1 MTSFKKGM
9 TAMLLALAL
18 SLTAIVPDTAVLS
31 VSAASAA
38 PESAA
43 AQERAEVEASAINA
57 TESESESEEESS
69 AEETT
74 QTPEETEPSTEGPT
88 EPELINL
95 ENASIA
101 IALDAYTYTGSAI
114 KPAVTVTLDGT
125 TLVKN
130 TDFKVTYANC
140 TNVGTAEI
148 KITGIGSYTGTA
160 ARTFKIT
167 ARKISTSNTEVKLS
181 STKTSYTGKERKP
194 SVKSVV
200 LSFTKNGTAVKLT
213 LAEGKDYTVSYKD
226 NVEPGKASVVLKGKG
241 NFAGSFVK
249 KFNIVPEKGSGLKI
263 GSTSSS
269 KVTLTADE
277 PSSKDTKFNWLIKK
291 KTDGKWV
298 KLASKNTSKNKVTF
312 SDLDAAE
319 KYLVYVRYYYKD
331 DDGTF
336 MGAYSGKLLVVTSPA
351 TPVITS
357 AKKDSSSLKV
367 TWKAVS
373 KATGYQVTYATKSDF
388 SDAKSV
394 YVAGR
399 SKTSTTISDVG
410 SSGYIAKVRA
420 YYTVNGER
428 YFGAYSGTAATEF
441 GYTLISYTTTHSS
454 NTDRNV
460 NLSLACGSINGT
472 VLSPGETFNYNQ
484 IVGERT
490 AARGYRYAII
500 FSGGKEIMGLG
511 GGVCQVATTIYN
523 CALRSN
529 MKILERHQHSK
540 RVYYCPR
547 GYDAAIYWGKQ
558 NVRFTNTLDTTVK
571 IKAST
576 SYGDVTMTMYTSS
589 PVDISGVKTWTTT
602 SGSTTTLYRSYNG
615 VINYTTKSTY

>member
-1 MTSFKKGM
+1 MTSFKKGL
-9 TAMLLALAL
+9 TAMLVALAL
-18 SLTAIVPDTAVLS
+18 SLTSIIPDAAVIS
-31 VSAASAA
+31 VSAASV
-38 PESAA
+38 
-43 AQERAEVEASAINA
+43 QERAAVESSKVQS
-57 TESESESEEESS
+57 SESESQSEEESQ
-69 AEETT
+69 EETSE
-74 QTPEETEPSTEGPT
+74 TPEETEPSTEEPT
-88 EPELINL
+88 EPELISL
-95 ENASIA
+95 AEASITT
-101 IALDAYTYTGSAI
+101 ALDSYTYTGSAI
-114 KPAVTVTLDGT
+114 KPAVTVTLGGT
-125 TLVKN
+125 ALVKN
-130 TDFKVTYANC
+130 TDFKVTYENC
-140 TNVGTAEI
+140 TKVGTARI
-148 KITGIGSYTGTA
+148 KVVGIGAYTGSVVK
-160 ARTFKIT
+160 TFKIT
-167 ARKISTSNTEVKLS
+167 ARKISTTNTVVKLS

-194 SVKSVV
+194 SVKSAV
-200 LSFTKNGTAVKLT
+200 LSITKNGTTTKLT
-213 LAEGKDYTVSYKD
+213 LVQGTDFTVAYKN
-226 NVEPGKASVVLKGKG
+226 NVMPGKASVVLKGKG
-241 NFAGSFVK
+241 NFAGSLTK
-249 KFNIVPEKGSGLKI
+249 NFNIVPAQGSGLKI
-263 GSTSSS
+263 AGVTSE
-269 KVTLTADE
+269 KVTLTAND
-277 PSSKDTKFNWLIKK
+277 PASSDTRFNWLIKK
-291 KTDGKWV
+291 KTDGEWV
-298 KLASKNTSKNKVTF
+298 KLDSKNTSKGKVTF
-312 SDLDAAE
+312 SGLDAAE
-319 KYLVYVRYYYKD
+319 KYLAYVRYYYKD
-331 DDGTF
+331 DNGTF
-336 MGAYSGKLLVVTSPA
+336 MGAYSGKLLIVTTPA
-351 TPVITS
+351 TPVISS
-357 AKKDSSSLKV
+357 AKKESSSSLKV

-399 SKTSTTISDVG
+399 SKTSTTITDV
-410 SSGYIAKVRA
+410 SNAGYIAKVRA
-420 YYTVNGER
+420 YYTVNGEK
-428 YFGAYSGTAATEF
+428 YFGDYSGTAATEY

-472 VLSPGETFNYNQ
+472 ILSPGETFNYNQ

-500 FSGGKEIMGLG
+500 FSGGQEVLGLG

-547 GYDAAIYWGKQ
+547 GYDAAIYWGRQ
-558 NVRFTNTLDTTVK
+558 NVRFTNTLDTNVK